1 MKHLAKTLIAGTAI
15 LMLTLSSAYAD
26 GSNSTD
32 GGVSNIL
39 NGQVNLNAQQATLN
53 LATNEIAGNVSGGA
67 VAGGNA
73 IDITTMNNTNVNN
86 QQYVGNTT
94 INADTNAYLAN
105 VGGTTDLQS
114 QAICNS
120 ASVSMDPTSTN
131 VTSNQECGA
140 SDPSATLHATVTNAA
155 NDVSLATTA
164 VGNTLE
170 EDTNAPY
177 GNVSNIQLNH
187 SAVNS
192 STNVT
197 TSNVYGN
204 VSASATS
211 IGNTGTII
219 HYSTS
224 N

>member
-1 MKHLAKTLIAGTAI
+1 M
-15 LMLTLSSAYAD
+15 
-26 GSNSTD
+26 
-32 GGVSNIL
+32 
-39 NGQVNLNAQQATLN
+39 
-53 LATNEIAGNVSGGA
+53 
-67 VAGGNA
+67 AGGNA

-86 QQYVGNTT
+86 SQYVGNTT
-94 INADTNAYLAN
+94 IGADSYAYVTN
-105 VGGTTDLQS
+105 VGGVTNLQS

-120 ASVSMDPTSTN
+120 ASISMDPTSTN

-140 SDPSATLHATVTNAA
+140 SDPSATMHATVMNTN
-155 NDVSLATTA
+155 NDVSLASTA
-164 VGNTLE
+164 VGNTFE
-170 EDTNAPY
+170 QDTNAPY

-187 SAVNS
+187 SAVNT

-197 TSNVYGN
+197 AANIGGS

-219 HYSTS
+219 HYSTG